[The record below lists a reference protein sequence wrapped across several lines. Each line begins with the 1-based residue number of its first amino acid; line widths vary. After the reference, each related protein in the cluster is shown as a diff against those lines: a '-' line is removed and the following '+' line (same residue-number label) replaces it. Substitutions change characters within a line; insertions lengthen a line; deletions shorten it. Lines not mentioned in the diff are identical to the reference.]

1 MEDQACP
8 TVITILVDHDMEGQA
23 FLLWGTLS
31 ATGWLELLPM
41 RLARFIDVGLPYDST
56 DREVWRFAQANQ
68 MFLLTNNRNME
79 GLDALEQTI
88 RDEGYSTALPVITIG
103 RAERIRERPY
113 REQCAARL
121 LEIIVDL
128 DDYRG
133 VGRIFIP

>member
-1 MEDQACP
+1 MEGQAHP

-41 RLARFIDVGLPYDST
+41 RLARFVDVGLPYDST

-68 MFLLTNNRNME
+68 MLLLTNNRNME
-79 GLDALEQTI
+79 GFESLEQTI
-88 RDEGYSTALPVITIG
+88 RDEGHVTALPVITIG
-103 RAERIRERPY
+103 RAERMSERTY
-113 REQCAARL
+113 RDQCATRL

-128 DDYRG
+128 EDYRG